1 MYLLCTSFFA
11 THVLFH
17 LQSPFF
23 IPDLFTGRVFEA
35 QSFCYGESALVN
47 SCRDLVLPDNSAGQR
62 YIGEEQSRRVKL
74 FLTPPTPKC
83 SELFSFAIGAC
94 QSLLCFDFDWSSP
107 RRRKHPCFV
116 SLAGEQK
123 THQALQKNIE
133 PCKKTSSH
141 GKKTSSLAIVKCCA
155 PL

>member
-1 MYLLCTSFFA
+1 MIIPVIDVGAMYLLCTSFFA

-74 FLTPPTPKC
+74 FLTPQVQNALNY
-83 SELFSFAIGAC
+83 SASQLARVS
-94 QSLLCFDFDWSSP
+94 LCFALTLTEV
-107 RRRKHPCFV
+107 HQ
-116 SLAGEQK
+116 GEENILLSYP
-123 THQALQKNIE
+123 LQVN
-133 PCKKTSSH
+133 KK
-141 GKKTSSLAIVKCCA
+141 KSSLSKIHRA
-155 PL
+155 L